1 MKTFIT
7 IVLSLLCCFSVGCK
21 KHPKGVMNDKE
32 LKAYVEAHLKPGD
45 SKEKIEQFFRD
56 NGWNYG
62 FNRFEPSY
70 VANYKQG
77 DVNTSFEMSGVAVF
91 VYVDANNAVKEIKVD
106 RAYTGL

>member
-1 MKTFIT
+1 MKTFIA

-32 LKAYVEAHLKPGD
+32 LKAYVEGQLKVGD

-56 NGWNYG
+56 NGWNYS
-62 FNRFEPSY
+62 FNRFEPRY
-70 VANYKQG
+70 EAHYKAG
-77 DVNTSFEMSGVAVF
+77 DIDTFFQMSGVSID
-91 VYVDANNAVKEIKVD
+91 VYLDENSTVKKIEVD

>member
-1 MKTFIT
+1 
-7 IVLSLLCCFSVGCK
+7 
-21 KHPKGVMNDKE
+21 MNDKE

-56 NGWNYG
+56 NRWNFG

-77 DVNTSFEMSGVAVF
+77 EVNTLFEMSGVAVI
-91 VYVDANNAVKEIKVD
+91 VYVDANNVVKEIKVY
-106 RAYTGL
+106 RSYTGL

>member
-1 MKTFIT
+1 MKTAI
-7 IVLSLLCCFSVGCK
+7 ILLLVSVCCIFAGCK